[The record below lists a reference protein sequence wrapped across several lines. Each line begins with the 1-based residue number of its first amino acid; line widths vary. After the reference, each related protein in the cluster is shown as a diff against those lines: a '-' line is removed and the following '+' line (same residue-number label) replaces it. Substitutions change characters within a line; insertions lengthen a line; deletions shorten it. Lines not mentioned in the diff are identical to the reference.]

1 MGRLDEK
8 VAVVT
13 AAGGYIAGAT
23 ARVWGRE
30 GASVVCVDI
39 AEENVKKTAQDIND
53 AGGKAIAIVCDVTD
67 EDSVAAACAKA
78 KESYGLITCL
88 MNAAAGQ
95 DKKAR
100 VHETDITDY
109 RRVLDINLTGMV
121 IIAKH
126 CLIQMLEA
134 GIGSI
139 VNISSIYGMVSP
151 KERAV
156 YATSKGGIRMLTKNI
171 AIDYAADNIRCNSI
185 MPGPIQTPRLLV
197 RNPSLEAVLERHG
210 PRLHVG
216 RLGQPEEIAA
226 AALFLASDEASYVS
240 GTDMTVDAGYTS
252 Y

>member
-1 MGRLDEK
+1 MRRLDGK
-8 VAVVT
+8 VALVT

-23 ARVWGRE
+23 ARLWGQE
-30 GASVVCVDI
+30 GAAVACLDI
-39 AEENVKKTAQDIND
+39 AEENVRKTAEDIND
-53 AGGKAIAIVCDVTD
+53 AGGKAIPIICDVTD
-67 EDSVAAACAKA
+67 EESVAAACAKT
-78 KESYGLITCL
+78 KEAFGPITCV

-95 DKKAR
+95 DKKGR
-100 VHETDITDY
+100 VHETVIADY

-121 IIAKH
+121 IVAKH
-126 CLIQMLEA
+126 CLLQMLEA
-134 GIGSI
+134 GVGSI

-171 AIDYAADNIRCNSI
+171 AIDYASDNIRCNSI
-185 MPGPIQTPRLLV
+185 MPGPIETPRLLV
-197 RNPSLEAVLERHG
+197 RNASLEDVLERHG
-210 PRLHVG
+210 PRLHIG
-216 RLGQPEEIAA
+216 RLGKPEEIAA